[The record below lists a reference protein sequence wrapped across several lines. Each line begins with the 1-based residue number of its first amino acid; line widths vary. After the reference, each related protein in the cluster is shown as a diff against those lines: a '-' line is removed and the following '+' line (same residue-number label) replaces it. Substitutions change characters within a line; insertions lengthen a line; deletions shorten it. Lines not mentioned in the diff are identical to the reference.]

1 MFVRNF
7 NSIKRDTIS
16 VNEKQKKY
24 LMDNGFSPISKN
36 ESGWVYLANKNI
48 MSLIK
53 DYENKGGEILF
64 E

>member
-36 ESGWVYLANKNI
+36 ESEWVYLANKNI

-53 DYENKGGEILF
+53 DYKNKGGEILF